1 PYSRREHPISEPR
14 RPPRQHGQVCDL
26 ESLATQYSRRRATS
40 QSSSASPETTL
51 DLEKS
56 DVPSARLTGSNH
68 PPGPSPRHHNHRLLE
83 RCDSLSR
90 VSPPPCRRIVLFHS
104 SRQPERQR

>member
-1 PYSRREHPISEPR
+1 
-14 RPPRQHGQVCDL
+14 
-26 ESLATQYSRRRATS
+26 ATS

-90 VSPPPCRRIVLFHS
+90 VSPAPCRRIVPFHS
-104 SRQPERQR
+104 CRQPERQKYSQRSSYQSSDGRERSSSRTRYG